1 MNSPPDPPSTTPQL
15 DDVPRGLR
23 LMMRASVVIAGAGTA
38 VVSFVL
44 LMVILGVL
52 NRIGVDGAIA
62 NMLMF
67 LGAPGVIVAGVGA
80 AMRMERLQERRLQA
94 SLMPPAL
101 AASTLSGT
109 GTSAAI
115 PATGTFVAVD
125 RVDSVET

>member
-1 MNSPPDPPSTTPQL
+1 MTDPSQTPQL

-23 LMMRASVVIAGAGTA
+23 LMMRVSMVIAGAGTA

-44 LMVILGVL
+44 LMVVVGVL
-52 NRIGVDGAIA
+52 NRMGINGAIA

-80 AMRMERLQERRLQA
+80 AIRMERLQERRLQA

-101 AASTLSGT
+101 EASTLSGA
-109 GTSAAI
+109 GTSAVV
-115 PATGTFVAVD
+115 PATAARSVD
-125 RVDSVET
+125 VDSSET